1 MRWDPSPRARLV
13 IKAVGYPLFYLF
25 ALLLGARLSLPFDQ
39 IRQRVVAEFN
49 ARHAKDSG
57 LRLEIDD
64 LSGYWLFGVSAKG
77 ARLLAPGTGK
87 EETKEPKASGP
98 APSGSA
104 GQGEEADKTAEA
116 KESHGKKL
124 VEFDKLHVS
133 VSPWRWLIGRV
144 ALSFG
149 GKTLGGKLSGRFLD
163 KRSLRE
169 VEVELEKVNLSQLGL
184 LTEQLN
190 VPVGGTVSGN
200 VELDSPERK
209 LAKAEG
215 KMELTID
222 DFSVGD
228 GKTKIRGALP
238 LPKCNAGRLEIAAE
252 VTDGKLKLTS
262 FSAKGPDAEATA
274 EGQIRLRDP
283 FKSSQADLNLRYKF
297 TERYMGKNDITKGL
311 FGDPGSGQGGL
322 MDLDPKVKKAKS
334 PDGFYAW
341 HVAGTLGSLGFQ
353 PGEAVSAASTRSK
366 RPASK

>member
-1 MRWDPSPRARLV
+1 LV

-39 IRQRVVAEFN
+39 IRQRVTAEFN
-49 ARHAKDSG
+49 ASRAKDSG
-57 LRLEIDD
+57 LRLEIDN

-77 ARLLAPGTGK
+77 VRLLEPGTGK
-87 EETKEPKASGP
+87 EEAKEPKASGP

-104 GQGEEADKTAEA
+104 GPGEDADKTAE

-124 VEFDKLHVS
+124 VELDKLHVS
-133 VSPWRWLIGRV
+133 FSPWRWLTRSV

-149 GKTLGGKLSGRFLD
+149 AKALGGKLSGRFLD

-169 VEVELEKVNLSQLGL
+169 VELELEKVNLSQLGL
-184 LTEQLN
+184 LAETLN
-190 VPVGGTVSGN
+190 VPLGGVVSGSL
-200 VELDSPERK
+200 ELDSPERK

-215 KMELTID
+215 KIELTVD

-252 VTDGKLKLTS
+252 VTDGKLKFTN
-262 FSAKGPDAEATA
+262 FSGKGPDAEATA

-297 TERYMGKNDITKGL
+297 TDRYMGKNDITKGL
-311 FGDPGSGQGGL
+311 FGDPGSGHGGL
-322 MDLDPKVKKAKS
+322 MDLDPKVQKAKS

-341 HVAGTLGSLGFQ
+341 HVVGTLGALGFQ
-353 PGEAVSAASTRSK
+353 PGEAASPASTRSK
-366 RPASK
+366 RPAAK